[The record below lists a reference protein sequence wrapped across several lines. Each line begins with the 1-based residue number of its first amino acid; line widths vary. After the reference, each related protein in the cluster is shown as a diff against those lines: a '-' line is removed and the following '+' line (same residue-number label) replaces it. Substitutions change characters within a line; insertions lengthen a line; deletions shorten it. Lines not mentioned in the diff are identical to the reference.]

1 MPARSGPSS
10 NTFDHSA
17 LPSSQGAPGPYEFTS
32 TAGRHV
38 AGNLQGFRFVDEGH
52 TVKQSKPVARTAA
65 MSPPNRDGGQL
76 RRAMTEET
84 CTTDSEA
91 KTLQRLAERY
101 YEAYRRDRGNDSTPT
116 VASSLMRMMAVMGEL
131 STMAFTSSSSMSPF
145 EKDEVSLLI
154 GKLSISVA
162 MIAEAFHL
170 NVGRSILQYLEE
182 ELRAAPL
189 SQRGAINNGCGTTAA
204 ESDGTSAGAPPL
216 DAQASLPREHF
227 EKAGLKWVVP
237 LPNGTLEEV
246 IPNGRWITV
255 RYEDF
260 PHYLAHVAR
269 YRNARA
275 SQPQPSPPS
284 SHSTGVVGRQG
295 YKDPTA
301 EYPPNRAPVVS
312 VAASSV
318 PSILAQAPG
327 YDPDRESTL
336 YSPGH
341 FAGDLFSPM
350 ARASDV
356 QTMSVVPPAAM
367 VTEMGGGAAGFER
380 RSRPA
385 VQHIGRPYDV
395 SSFHDKVNLLRRG
408 AVPSAAIAQLGLT
421 FSVPDGQRVVELVND
436 GMQVDVTAANVS
448 EFLRLLDSYPTA
460 QAPSGRVHRTN
471 SVRKIDVGRII
482 SDVPATFS
490 PSHFSHGL
498 FAPYQEPTSS
508 VYVDYDKSERM
519 LPLYLKEHH
528 VSPADTRGLYVSAAR
543 SADYP
548 TLERIVQEV
557 KVNPSALTKYGV
569 TFSVPSSLE
578 PYSTPEERR
587 SGLHALFPFSALQ
600 PVQPED
606 RLHFLSLA
614 RQYYPNI
621 L

>member
-1 MPARSGPSS
+1 MA
-10 NTFDHSA
+10 
-17 LPSSQGAPGPYEFTS
+17 
-32 TAGRHV
+32 
-38 AGNLQGFRFVDEGH
+38 
-52 TVKQSKPVARTAA
+52 
-65 MSPPNRDGGQL
+65 
-76 RRAMTEET
+76 EET

-91 KTLQRLAERY
+91 KALQRLAERY
-101 YEAYRRDRGNDSTPT
+101 YEAYKRERGSDNAPT
-116 VASSLMRMMAVMGEL
+116 VESSLMRMMAVMGEL
-131 STMAFTSSSSMSPF
+131 STLAFTSSSSMSPF

-170 NVGRSILQYLEE
+170 NVGRSVLQYLEE
-182 ELRAAPL
+182 ELRTVPL
-189 SQRGAINNGCGTTAA
+189 SQRGAVNNGRGTKAA
-204 ESDGTSAGAPPL
+204 EFDGTSAGAPPL
-216 DAQASLPREHF
+216 DSRASVSDSPPPPPPPPVANHERSVVLGPTENDDFLGHLDELAKLPREQF
-227 EKAGLKWVVP
+227 EKADLKWVAP
-237 LPNGTLEEV
+237 LPNGTMEEV
-246 IPNGRWITV
+246 IPNGRWIKV

-260 PHYLAHVAR
+260 PHYIAHIAR
-269 YRNARA
+269 YRQGRA
-275 SQPQPSPPS
+275 SQPQSSPPS
-284 SHSTGVVGRQG
+284 SQSTSAVGRQG
-295 YKDPTA
+295 YRHPNA
-301 EYPPNRAPVVS
+301 EYPPNRAPAVS
-312 VAASSV
+312 VA
-318 PSILAQAPG
+318 PSNIPVILAQAPG
-327 YDPDRESTL
+327 YDPDHESTL

-341 FAGDLFSPM
+341 FAGDLFSPL

-356 QTMSVVPPAAM
+356 QTMSVVPPAAV
-367 VTEMGGGAAGFER
+367 VTDMGGGAAGFER
-380 RSRPA
+380 CSRPA

-448 EFLRLLDSYPTA
+448 EFLRLLDNYPTA

-519 LPLYLKEHH
+519 LPRYLKEHH

-543 SADYP
+543 SSDYA

-578 PYSTPEERR
+578 PYSTPDERR
-587 SGLHALFPFSALQ
+587 SGLHALFPSSALQ

-614 RQYYPNI
+614 RQYYPNV

>member
-1 MPARSGPSS
+1 
-10 NTFDHSA
+10 
-17 LPSSQGAPGPYEFTS
+17 
-32 TAGRHV
+32 
-38 AGNLQGFRFVDEGH
+38 
-52 TVKQSKPVARTAA
+52 
-65 MSPPNRDGGQL
+65 
-76 RRAMTEET
+76 MTEET

-216 DAQASLPREHF
+216 DAQASVSEAPAPPPPPPPVTESKRSVVLGATSNDDFFGHVDELAKLPREHF